1 MNILRNILAVILGYA
16 TFVVSAVLLFQLS
29 EIDPHADPP
38 VGVIILTITY
48 GLVFSFFGGLLTQWV
63 AKTQRLTINYV
74 LAGLMAGFA
83 AFSLFKSTGNHY
95 SQIAAIFLFAPSS
108 IPGGLIYLKK
118 RKQRKQIDET
128 AA

>member
-29 EIDPHADPP
+29 EIDPHADPS
-38 VGVIILTITY
+38 VGVIILTIVF
-48 GLVFSFFGGLLTQWV
+48 GIVFSFIGGLLTQLV
-63 AKTQRLTINYV
+63 SKTQQLTINYV

-95 SQIAAIFLFAPSS
+95 SQIAAIFLFAPTS
-108 IPGGLIYLKK
+108 IFGGLIYLKK
-118 RKQRKQIDET
+118 RKQGQ
-128 AA
+128 AN